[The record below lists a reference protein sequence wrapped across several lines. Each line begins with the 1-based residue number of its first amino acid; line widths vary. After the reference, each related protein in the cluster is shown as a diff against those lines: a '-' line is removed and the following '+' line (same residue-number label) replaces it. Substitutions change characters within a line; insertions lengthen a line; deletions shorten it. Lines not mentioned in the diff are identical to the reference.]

1 MKIIETNVCQI
12 TLKNMENR
20 GLLFTELTTHQLLC
34 ICEAVEELTTLENK
48 ELFTHCKCDAHEV
61 DERNSYQFPLH
72 IIWRL

>member
-48 ELFTHCKCDAHEV
+48 ELFTHCK
-61 DERNSYQFPLH
+61 
-72 IIWRL
+72 